1 MWLAFQSHACQFSLF
16 LPQSWASQLPCP
28 REYQGRQL
36 DINIHERKREAQKPE
51 VREPFFLKWAIGF
64 LPCFPFFPIHL
75 LRVNWHLKWP
85 LSPIQWGRARQWRW
99 QSLEW
104 YRNHTRSPAA
114 ALCFTAQLI
123 PVTGKLP
130 HTSSFMPG
138 VKKDGMRRAEN
149 YRWQWLSCVTVEG
162 WVGKTWS
169 PISLGLCLGTG
180 IQELTLP
187 PAPKAFYT
195 RIIGLRGWKASVLK
209 AVGEEGYSRP
219 LLSGGWGVM
228 LSGLNLWAFGEF
240 CPQWCILLY
249 SPFSQLWSP
258 DF

>member
-1 MWLAFQSHACQFSLF
+1 M
-16 LPQSWASQLPCP
+16 PCP

-104 YRNHTRSPAA
+104 YRNHTRSPAT
-114 ALCFTAQLI
+114 ALCFTSQLI
-123 PVTGKLP
+123 PVMGKLP

-195 RIIGLRGWKASVLK
+195 RIIREGISGLCLQ
-209 AVGEEGYSRP
+209 EG
-219 LLSGGWGVM
+219 GGWCSVAWIYGP
-228 LSGLNLWAFGEF
+228 LENFAHSGASSSTHPFPVWVKSALVTRFLKFG
-240 CPQWCILLY
+240 LLARAPLCHIPGI
-249 SPFSQLWSP
+249 SSLTAVLASSFG
-258 DF
+258 F